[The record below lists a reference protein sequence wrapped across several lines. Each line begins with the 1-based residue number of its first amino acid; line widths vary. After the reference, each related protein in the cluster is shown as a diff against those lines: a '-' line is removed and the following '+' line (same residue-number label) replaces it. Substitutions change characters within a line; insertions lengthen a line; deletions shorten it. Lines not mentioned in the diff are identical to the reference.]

1 MSVAC
6 DPHVVVSKGGAITVE
21 CVACMLSLS
30 FVGHA
35 EAMWAVD
42 KHLEDTIRKLWEK
55 ATS

>member
-6 DPHVVVSKGGAITVE
+6 DPHVVVSPTGAITVE
-21 CVACMLSLS
+21 CKACMLSLS

-42 KHLEDTIRKLWEK
+42 IHLEETIRKLREK